1 MTRRLALLGGVLLA
15 LALVA
20 VFALSTKPAAR
31 PATATAAAG
40 QAAAVTS
47 VTRACPPAAPG
58 AGAPDISM
66 IAVAAQSAAPSSA
79 GTAKAAG
86 TGPAGSATV
95 SSVPA
100 APVAPAATKP
110 ANGKSANGKQTNGK
124 QQTAGTTPSA
134 GSATSTSKNPS
145 TTKTAPAAPV
155 TVSVPGAAT
164 TVAAPGGSDGAGTSV
179 SATGRM
185 AEGFE
190 AEQADSSGMGLVS
203 CSHPSSDMWFVG
215 SGEPDVWLYLMN
227 SGTAEASVDV
237 TILTDTGQQNGLAD
251 AITVAPDQVVAENV
265 SPYVHGAQAVA
276 MHVQTSSGQIAA
288 SVWEGTGSGHGAW
301 LPQAAAPSTTVVIPG
316 LTVASSSARLFVT
329 VPGATDAKV
338 KVVAY
343 TPAGAH
349 TQFGTVPVQASA
361 AATTPVTLSSLGASA
376 AGLELTSNV
385 PIVAGVLVPG
395 AGIGSFTA
403 GAVPV
408 SDQGVV
414 AGNPATRG
422 LTVGLLLTAPG
433 GAAAASVS
441 VIAADGTVTSPAS
454 LQDVTVAAGRTL
466 AVAVPRP
473 SGREPFAIVL
483 TPKSGSG
490 PLYAARVVTSGTG
503 GLSAEVTSLL
513 PVQSA
518 LTEITLPPVQ
528 NSYTAVLP

>member
-1 MTRRLALLGGVLLA
+1 MIRRLALLGGVLLA
-15 LALVA
+15 LAAVA
-20 VFALSTKPAAR
+20 LFALSTKPAASR
-31 PATATAAAG
+31 ATLAAG

-47 VTRACPPAAPG
+47 VTRSCPPSAPG
-58 AGAPDISM
+58 GSAANISM
-66 IAVAAQSAAPSSA
+66 IAVPAQASSA
-79 GTAKAAG
+79 AKAAG
-86 TGPAGSATV
+86 GVAAGSATV
-95 SSVPA
+95 SQVPPAPAGTAAPATTKSATGKATPGSSTPAKGASTAGPA
-100 APVAPAATKP
+100 A
-110 ANGKSANGKQTNGK
+110 S
-124 QQTAGTTPSA
+124 
-134 GSATSTSKNPS
+134 
-145 TTKTAPAAPV
+145 APV
-155 TVSVPGAAT
+155 TVAVPGAAT
-164 TVAAPGGSDGAGTSV
+164 TVAAPGGGAGAGTSV

-203 CSHPSSDMWFVG
+203 CSHPGSDMWFVG
-215 SGEPDVWLYLMN
+215 SGEPDVWLYLTN
-227 SGTAEASVDV
+227 SGTAEASVDL
-237 TILTDTGQQNGLAD
+237 TILTDTGQQSGLAN

-276 MHVQTSSGQIAA
+276 LHVQTSSGQIAA
-288 SVWEGTGSGHGAW
+288 SVWEGASAGSGAW
-301 LPQAAAPSTTVVIPG
+301 VPQAAAPSTTVVIPG

-329 VPGATDAKV
+329 VPGAADAKL

-343 TPAGAH
+343 TPAGADI
-349 TQFGTVPVQASA
+349 QFDSGTNPVQASA

-403 GAVPV
+403 GAAPV
-408 SDQGVV
+408 TDQGVV
-414 AGNPATRG
+414 AGNPAARG
-422 LTVGLLLTAPG
+422 LTVGLLLTAPA
-433 GAAAASVS
+433 GAATASVS
-441 VIAADGTVTSPAS
+441 VIDSDGTVTSPAT
-454 LQDVTVAAGRTL
+454 LQNVTVGAGRTL

-473 SGREPFAIVL
+473 SGRQSFAIVL
-483 TPKSGSG
+483 TPSSHSG
-490 PLYAARVVTSGTG
+490 PLYATRVVTSGSG

>member
-1 MTRRLALLGGVLLA
+1 MIRRLALLGGVLLA

-20 VFALSTKPAAR
+20 VFALSTKPAASR
-31 PATATAAAG
+31 ATVAAG

-47 VTRACPPAAPG
+47 VTRSCPPAAPG
-58 AGAPDISM
+58 EGAPDISM
-66 IAVAAQSAAPSSA
+66 IAVPSQSAAASSSGA
-79 GTAKAAG
+79 AKAAG
-86 TGPAGSATV
+86 SATL

-100 APVAPAATKP
+100 APVAPPAAKP
-110 ANGKSANGKQTNGK
+110 AKGKP
-124 QQTAGTTPSA
+124 TAGTTPTA
-134 GSATSTSKNPS
+134 GTKPTAGTTPTPSSTTSTSKHAS
-145 TTKTAPAAPV
+145 ATKTAPAAPV
-155 TVSVPGAAT
+155 TVSVPAAAT
-164 TVAAPGGSDGAGTSV
+164 TVTAPGGDDGGGTSV
-179 SATGRM
+179 SATGQM

-190 AEQADSSGMGLVS
+190 VEQADSSGMGLVS

-227 SGTAEASVDV
+227 SATAEASVDV
-237 TILTDTGQQNGLAD
+237 TILTDTGQQDGLSN
-251 AITVAPDQVVAENV
+251 AITVAPDQVIAENA
-265 SPYVHGAQAVA
+265 SPYVQGAQAIA

-288 SVWEGTGSGHGAW
+288 SVWEGAGSGRGAW
-301 LPQAAAPSTTVVIPG
+301 LPQAAEPSTTVVIPG

-329 VPGATDAKV
+329 VPGATDAEV

-343 TPAGAH
+343 TPAGAY

-408 SDQGVV
+408 TDQGVV

-441 VIAADGTVTSPAS
+441 VIDSGGTVTSPAT
-454 LQDVTVAAGRTL
+454 LQDVTVGAGRTL
-466 AVAVPRP
+466 AVSVPRP
-473 SGREPFAIVL
+473 SGRQPFAIVL

-490 PLYAARVVTSGTG
+490 PLYATRVVTSGTG

-513 PVQSA
+513 PIQSA
-518 LTEITLPPVQ
+518 LTEITLPPVR